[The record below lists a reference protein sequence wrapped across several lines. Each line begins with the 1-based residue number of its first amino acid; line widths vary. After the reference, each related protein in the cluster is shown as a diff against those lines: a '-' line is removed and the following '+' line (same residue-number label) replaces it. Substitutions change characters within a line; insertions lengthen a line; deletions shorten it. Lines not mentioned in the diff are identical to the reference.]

1 MPPRAWPLRGCP
13 TALIAQDASQGWEQ
27 AVKKVLGDAKPIEGK
42 LVIDLP
48 EIAENGNTVPFTIS
62 VDSPMSEADNVKV
75 IHVLATANPQPGVA
89 VFRFSPLSGK
99 ATVASR
105 MRLARTQD
113 VIGIAEL
120 SDGRF
125 LISQAQ
131 RQGDDRRVRR
141 LGGSTGMAKARI
153 KLPDS
158 AKVGDVI
165 EVKTLI
171 SHVMETGQRKDAD
184 GKTIPRSIINSFKA
198 TFAGADVFT
207 AELHP
212 GMSANP
218 YLSFFMKVPG
228 PGEFEF
234 TWIDDAGVKVVEKM
248 KLNVA

>member
-1 MPPRAWPLRGCP
+1 MRSSKLNRRQFALGAAAGMAAAGLPA
-13 TALIAQDASQGWEQ
+13 ALIAQDATQAWEQ

-62 VDSPMSEADNVKV
+62 VDSPMSEADHVKV

-125 LISQAQ
+125 LI
-131 RQGDDRRVRR
+131 
-141 LGGSTGMAKARI
+141 AKR
-153 KLPDS
+153 
-158 AKVGDVI
+158 
-165 EVKTLI
+165 
-171 SHVMETGQRKDAD
+171 
-184 GKTIPRSIINSFKA
+184 N
-198 TFAGADVFT
+198 
-207 AELHP
+207 
-212 GMSANP
+212 
-218 YLSFFMKVPG
+218 
-228 PGEFEF
+228 
-234 TWIDDAGVKVVEKM
+234 VKVTIGGCGG
-248 KLNVA
+248 